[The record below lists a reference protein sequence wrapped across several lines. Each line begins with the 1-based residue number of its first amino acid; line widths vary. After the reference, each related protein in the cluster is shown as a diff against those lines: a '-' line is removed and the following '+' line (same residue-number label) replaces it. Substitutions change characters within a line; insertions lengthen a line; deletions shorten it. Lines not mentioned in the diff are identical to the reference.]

1 MRDQTQQHEGQKET
15 ELTVGDKAPFF
26 IMAASRGR
34 TISLDSLKGTTFI
47 LYFYPR
53 AHTPGCTQEAVDFSH
68 ALPEFARRNVQVIGV
83 SRDTVKKLD
92 LFADKYNLMF
102 PLASDIDGHVSIAY
116 GVWVQKKL
124 YGKTSMGV
132 ERTTYL
138 IDAQGI
144 IVRVWRKVKVTG
156 HVHAVLHAV
165 TNSVS

>member
-1 MRDQTQQHEGQKET
+1 
-15 ELTVGDKAPFF
+15 
-26 IMAASRGR
+26 
-34 TISLDSLKGTTFI
+34 
-47 LYFYPR
+47 
-53 AHTPGCTQEAVDFSH
+53 
-68 ALPEFARRNVQVIGV
+68 
-83 SRDTVKKLD
+83 
-92 LFADKYNLMF
+92 MF

>member
-1 MRDQTQQHEGQKET
+1 MGK
-15 ELTVGDKAPFF
+15 
-26 IMAASRGR
+26 
-34 TISLDSLKGTTFI
+34 
-47 LYFYPR
+47 
-53 AHTPGCTQEAVDFSH
+53 
-68 ALPEFARRNVQVIGV
+68 
-83 SRDTVKKLD
+83 
-92 LFADKYNLMF
+92 
-102 PLASDIDGHVSIAY
+102 
-116 GVWVQKKL
+116 KKL

>member
-1 MRDQTQQHEGQKET
+1 MREENQQSKEQTET
-15 ELTVGDKAPFF
+15 HLTVGDKAPSFV
-26 IMAASRGR
+26 MEASRGR
-34 TISLDSLKGTTFI
+34 MITLDSLKGSPFI
-47 LYFYPR
+47 LYFYPK
-53 AHTPGCTQEAVDFSH
+53 ANTPGCTQEAIDFSN
-68 ALPEFARRNVQVIGV
+68 ALPEFARKNVQVIGV

-138 IDAQGI
+138 IDAQGS